1 MENFKEK
8 LRKVKTFLFDIDG
21 VITNNQ
27 ILVFESGE
35 VVRNMNSKDTYALQ
49 LAVKKGYR
57 IAIISGG
64 RSESIKKILTNL
76 GVQDVYLNQSDKLE
90 CFKEYIASYE
100 LNEDEILYVG
110 DDLPDYD
117 VMKRVGVPTCP
128 NDAAHEI
135 KGICVYISSKKGG
148 EGCVRDV
155 IEQVMRCQD
164 TWEISGW

>member
-8 LRKVKTFLFDIDG
+8 LTKVKTFLFDIDG

-27 ILVFESGE
+27 ILVFENGE
-35 VVRNMNSKDTYALQ
+35 IVRNMNSKDTYALQ

-57 IAIISGG
+57 IAVISGG
-64 RSESIKKILTNL
+64 RSESIKKILINL

-90 CFKEYIASYE
+90 CFKEFIASYE
-100 LNEDEILYVG
+100 LSEEEILYMG

-128 NDAAHEI
+128 NDSAHEI
-135 KGICVYISSKKGG
+135 KGICIYISNRKGG
-148 EGCVRDV
+148 DGCVRDV
-155 IEQVMRCQD
+155 IEQVMRSQD